1 MSGDFSPSQSS
12 HLLFVFVFPVN
23 TQNCQIV
30 ILFKWPITDQLSQ
43 GQLGVLTRSALPRL
57 VLELLD
63 VAVLW
68 RLLPVLPVLAADP
81 VKLIK
86 DLVCQ

>member
-30 ILFKWPITDQLSQ
+30 ILFKWPITDQPSQ